1 MLRYLFE
8 VRGAEEYGAAV
19 RVLRAESN
27 PGDPEMETI
36 ADMLR
41 REGEERRFQRGVQKG
56 QRELLLLQLEARFGE
71 VPESARR
78 PVPPGCMTGPFG

>member
-1 MLRYLFE
+1 
-8 VRGAEEYGAAV
+8 
-19 RVLRAESN
+19 
-27 PGDPEMETI
+27 METI

-41 REGEERRFQRGVQKG
+41 REGEERGEQRGEQRGVQRGVQKG

-78 PVPPGCMTGPFG
+78 PVPPSCMTGPFG